1 MNCKQNISLQ
11 LMSSYLIHIAFS
23 TFQMQHNIFV
33 YSFLETVVL
42 TLELAW
48 FSKDLSKAW
57 FVSCD
62 AKSTSIF
69 VHQSFTLKTDFSAA
83 HAALFC
89 FFWGQKAAKF
99 N

>member
-1 MNCKQNISLQ
+1 
-11 LMSSYLIHIAFS
+11 MSSYLIHIAFS
-23 TFQMQHNIFV
+23 LNLPNAAKYIV

-48 FSKDLSKAW
+48 FSKDLSTAW

-69 VHQSFTLKTDFSAA
+69 IYQSFTLKADFSAA
-83 HAALFC
+83 YAALFC
-89 FFWGQKAAKF
+89 FFCGQKAAKCY
-99 N
+99 

>member
-1 MNCKQNISLQ
+1 
-11 LMSSYLIHIAFS
+11 
-23 TFQMQHNIFV
+23 MQHNMFV

-48 FSKDLSKAW
+48 FSKDLGKAW

-62 AKSTSIF
+62 VKSTSTFIR
-69 VHQSFTLKTDFSAA
+69 QSFTLETDFSAA

-89 FFWGQKAAKF
+89 FLCGQKAAKSY
-99 N
+99 

>member
-1 MNCKQNISLQ
+1 
-11 LMSSYLIHIAFS
+11 MSSYLILIAFS
-23 TFQMQHNIFV
+23 LNFPDAAQYIRLQLSKN
-33 YSFLETVVL
+33 SWL

-48 FSKDLSKAW
+48 FSQDLSKAW

-69 VHQSFTLKTDFSAA
+69 IHQFFTLKADFSAA

-89 FFWGQKAAKF
+89 FFCGQKVAKSY
-99 N
+99 

>member
-1 MNCKQNISLQ
+1 
-11 LMSSYLIHIAFS
+11 
-23 TFQMQHNIFV
+23 MQHNIFV
-33 YSFLETVVL
+33 NSFLQTVVL

-48 FSKDLSKAW
+48 FSKDFSKAW

-69 VHQSFTLKTDFSAA
+69 IHRSFALKADFSAA

-89 FFWGQKAAKF
+89 FFVGRKQPNLTKILNSFKANRIRLFSKYYHDAYQ
-99 N
+99 